1 MWKDR
6 KLHQQADG
14 GGGGDSAPD
23 ELTAGENPGISAEEL
38 SKMREQIEAA
48 NRRAEEA
55 ARENDNLKTWLSTL
69 TAGYDS
75 SDQTRSRHREEP
87 TEPEPDWDD
96 MSERERMAYLEKRS
110 EKRMREMLEEYIS
123 PLNQALSQRVQQD
136 DSRWASSE
144 RERALK
150 ELHDAGIS
158 EVTPEEID
166 QYMKENNISPEVQ
179 AKPGVYRTTAEL
191 LLGRKVMEQRRAEAQ
206 RAPNLPHGTSYT
218 PETSSAMSKE
228 ELEFLRSHG
237 IEVSEEDWK
246 ELRKDDSPFAIYPG
260 GEGR

>member
-14 GGGGDSAPD
+14 GGGGDAP
-23 ELTAGENPGISAEEL
+23 EEPAGENPGLSAEEL
-38 SKMREQIEAA
+38 AEMRKQIEEA

-75 SDQTRSRHREEP
+75 SDQTRSKRHEDT
-87 TEPEPDWDD
+87 TEPDPDWEE
-96 MSERERMAYLEKRS
+96 MSERERMAFLEKRS
-110 EKRMREMLEEYIS
+110 EKRMRQMLEEYIS

-166 QYMKENNISPEVQ
+166 RYMKENNISPEVQ

-218 PETSSAMSKE
+218 PETNSAMSKE

-237 IEVSEEDWK
+237 IEVNEDEWK